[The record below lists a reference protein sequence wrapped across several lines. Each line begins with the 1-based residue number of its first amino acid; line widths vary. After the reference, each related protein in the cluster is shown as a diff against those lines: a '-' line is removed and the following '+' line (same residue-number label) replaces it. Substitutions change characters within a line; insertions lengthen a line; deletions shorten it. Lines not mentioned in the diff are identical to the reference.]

1 MRFHPLLRAA
11 SVALVSA
18 VSLFSAT
25 GCVSYVPFTAELQ
38 TEHRLAPKD
47 LQNLQ
52 FYTSQK
58 ITLRRELAND
68 SRQITGSHKLL
79 VIAGKRIEEV
89 VIEKHTPGVIVGVGR
104 GTLKVSFEEG
114 SSLDFGVRGAVGDAG
129 TLRDPVEFTKFAE
142 APNPFPGDS
151 PKPASP
157 EVSQIGSGDYFLLPD
172 GNRSIEYKGQVYEAV
187 DDSSDAHLVISSES
201 LQEEQ
206 QSQTVLKGRQL

>member
-18 VSLFSAT
+18 ASLFSAT

-114 SSLDFGVRGAVGDAG
+114 SSLDFAVRGAVADN
-129 TLRDPVEFTKFAE
+129 TLREPVELAKFAE

-151 PKPASP
+151 PRPASS
-157 EVSQIGSGDYFLLPD
+157 EVSQFGSGDYFLLPD
-172 GNRSIEYKGQVYEAV
+172 GNRAIEYQGQTYEAV
-187 DDSSDAHLVISSES
+187 DDSADAHLVISSES

-206 QSQTVLKGRQL
+206 QSQKVLKGRQL

>member
-1 MRFHPLLRAA
+1 MRLHSLFRAA

-18 VSLFSAT
+18 VSLLSTT

-38 TEHRLAPKD
+38 AEHRLAPRD

-52 FYTSQK
+52 FYTSHK

-114 SSLDFGVRGAVGDAG
+114 SSLDFAVRGAGPE
-129 TLRDPVEFTKFAE
+129 TLRDPVEINRFAE
-142 APNPFPGDS
+142 APNPFPGDH
-151 PKPASP
+151 PTHASGD
-157 EVSQIGSGDYFLLPD
+157 VASQIGSGDYFLLPD
-172 GNRSIEYKGQVYEAV
+172 GGRSVDYKGQTYEAV
-187 DDSSDAHLVISSES
+187 DDSLDAHLVISSQS

-206 QSQTVLKGRQL
+206 QTETVLKGRQL